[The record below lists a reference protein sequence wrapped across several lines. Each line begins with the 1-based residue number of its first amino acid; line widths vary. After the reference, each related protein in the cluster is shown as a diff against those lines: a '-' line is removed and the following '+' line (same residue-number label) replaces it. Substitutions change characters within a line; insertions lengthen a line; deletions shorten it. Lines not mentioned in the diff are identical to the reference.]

1 MINILIIGLAI
12 YFIVR
17 HIKKKEE
24 NQKAANSIPN
34 QDAKDCI
41 TNLDNNYFLIK
52 DGRLLEY
59 RGQSDTIVVPKGV
72 GIIGGNDTKICN
84 KTIRNIYIPNTV
96 HVISD
101 CALPY
106 VENMYYAGAQEALHY
121 DKQYNFY
128 TNGWVPDWAKPER
141 IPITV
146 NNVNFHYNDSHYDE
160 TAKLH
165 YERIPDELQ
174 PQNG

>member
-34 QDAKDCI
+34 QDAKDYI

-84 KTIRNIYIPNTV
+84 KTISNIYIPKTV

-101 CALPY
+101 LALPY
-106 VENMYYAGAQEALHY
+106 VEHVHYEGAQEYLHY
-121 DKQYNFY
+121 DSKYNFFAD
-128 TNGWVPDWAKPER
+128 GWVPDWSKSD
-141 IPITV
+141 PIRGQVHV
-146 NNVNFHYNDSHYDE
+146 NNVTFYYNYD
-160 TAKLH
+160 L
-165 YERIPDELQ
+165 YDI
-174 PQNG
+174 